1 MQLQEAIARQLALTS
16 GSTYAALEAITTGA
30 GTRVYWAIASKNQT
44 PPFVWLRKAARRP
57 LTKNMDQA
65 YREPAETT
73 IEVFCVAKTQASAA
87 TIADAVTTDMLAI
100 AGLIPNESPTPSGQV
115 YAQKVYPLSE
125 EDVVSEDALE
135 LGLFGEMRSFA
146 VYTRTA

>member
-1 MQLQEAIARQLALTS
+1 
-16 GSTYAALEAITTGA
+16 
-30 GTRVYWAIASKNQT
+30 
-44 PPFVWLRKAARRP
+44 
-57 LTKNMDQA
+57 
-65 YREPAETT
+65 
-73 IEVFCVAKTQASAA
+73 
-87 TIADAVTTDMLAI
+87 MLAI